1 MSALVANIA
10 EAYIQPRN
18 SALRILSS
26 ARNWQTTLLLGM
38 LAFSLQALL
47 TIITRAALGIG
58 PASPGI
64 GQPAGSNGITPF
76 GMGLLLVAIVGMVF
90 GVGRLFGGR
99 ASLREVV
106 AVLSWYGV
114 ATAALVPVEIAW
126 VNQLLSG
133 ATSSLLVVFG
143 IGLELFALWILAN
156 FIAAVHGFRSAF
168 SVMAC
173 IVATLFLLGFGLGL
187 AVTGGV

>member
-1 MSALVANIA
+1 MSALLVNLA
-10 EAYIQPRN
+10 EAFLQPRH
-18 SALRILSS
+18 SALRILST
-26 ARNWQTTLLLGM
+26 ARNWQTTLLLGL

-58 PASPGI
+58 QVPQNFGEPEDPS
-64 GQPAGSNGITPF
+64 GITPF
-76 GMGLLLVAIVGMVF
+76 GMGLLLAAIVGMVF
-90 GVGRLFGGR
+90 GIGRLFGGR

-133 ATSSLLVVFG
+133 ATSSLLVAFG

-156 FIAAVHGFRSAF
+156 FVAAVHGFRSAF
-168 SVMAC
+168 KVMAC
-173 IVATLFLLGFGLGL
+173 IVAILFLLGFGLGL
-187 AVTGGV
+187 AMTGGG